1 MSTLGQT
8 PDGLVARDDL
18 PSPEPIA
25 LSVWPKRGLP
35 LDLTEGVAESL
46 RRLLAPSGRV
56 WPPVRSVLLAT
67 GT

>member
-1 MSTLGQT
+1 MATLGQT

-18 PSPEPIA
+18 PTPEPII

-35 LDLTEGVAESL
+35 LDLTEEVAGSL
-46 RRLLAPSGRV
+46 RGLLAPSHRV
-56 WPPVRSVLLAT
+56 WPPVQDVLLAT